1 MFVATILLA
10 LALIVISVV
19 ASLIAWSQ
27 RKTAAARFGKRFG
40 LDVPEG
46 LEPSIRA
53 GIEARRIG
61 SPIGTAI
68 CVVIAAVLLLLNPGL
83 NLLATWWC
91 LFGAYLVGL
100 TLGSTTAILIAEQRR
115 DHGTVRVAR
124 PKAVSVNDYVS
135 PFQSGF
141 ARFAVVLAVLVFA
154 ADCWLAASVSP
165 NYLSL
170 ISGIL
175 AALGVATL
183 IAYEVIAHRLISRG
197 ALAGTP
203 LELAWD
209 DGLRSYALSN
219 LSGTVGLVPLYSLI
233 AYDTLLL
240 NTTGIESNA
249 FFTVF
254 VGLLPIAGT
263 VGVLTLV
270 LLMTRIHA
278 RQHFL
283 RRLWPELAVKVDDN
297 VAGTYTSVMGGR

>member
-141 ARFAVVLAVLVFA
+141 ARMAEVVSKVWGVCPCAGTLCTCVPWGIVMALVAVL
-154 ADCWLAASVSP
+154 
-165 NYLSL
+165 
-170 ISGIL
+170 
-175 AALGVATL
+175 
-183 IAYEVIAHRLISRG
+183 
-197 ALAGTP
+197 
-203 LELAWD
+203 
-209 DGLRSYALSN
+209 
-219 LSGTVGLVPLYSLI
+219 
-233 AYDTLLL
+233 
-240 NTTGIESNA
+240 
-249 FFTVF
+249 
-254 VGLLPIAGT
+254 
-263 VGVLTLV
+263 
-270 LLMTRIHA
+270 
-278 RQHFL
+278 
-283 RRLWPELAVKVDDN
+283 
-297 VAGTYTSVMGGR
+297 GGRPVAAFRLKAKYVEAATPGAG